1 MKAQFHLPLATYP
14 DASSFALLQNA
25 VDVSLHQRAD
35 LTASIPLVRI
45 EPIQPRFPTFLD
57 VEKMRA
63 EAERFSKYNG
73 AALEQT
79 LRDYGKKADIEVEI
93 HPFDA
98 KEPFVAQ
105 TLAERSRAY
114 DLSILEASETMR
126 LLIESVLFESGRPVL
141 LFPSDNF
148 CGRID
153 AVAIAWDGGTTIARA
168 LTGARLLLEHA
179 SRVVLI
185 SVTDDKQIDEHSRDH
200 LAAAL
205 RKAGLA
211 VDVTAVQ
218 ASRDSPASVIQ
229 AAALERKADLLVA
242 GAFGHSRLREFILG
256 GVTRSLLTRLEMP
269 ALLCH

>member
-25 VDVSLHQRAD
+25 VNVSLHQKAA
-35 LTASIPLVRI
+35 LTASLPLVRI

-63 EAERFSKYNG
+63 EAERFSKHNG

-79 LRDYGKKADIEVEI
+79 LRDYGKKADVEVEI
-93 HPFDA
+93 DRFDA
-98 KEPFVAQ
+98 REPFVAQ
-105 TLAERSRAY
+105 TLAELSRAY
-114 DLSILEASETMR
+114 DLSILEASEAMR
-126 LLIESVLFESGRPVL
+126 PLIESVLFESGRPVL
-141 LFPSDNF
+141 LFPTDNF

-153 AVAIAWDGGTTIARA
+153 AVAIAWDGGTTAARA

-179 SRVVLI
+179 SRIVLI
-185 SVTDDKQIDEHSRDH
+185 SVTDDKQFDERSRDH
-200 LAAAL
+200 LAAVL
-205 RKAGLA
+205 RKTGL
-211 VDVTAVQ
+211 DVEVVAAQ
-218 ASRDSPASVIQ
+218 ANGDSPASVIQ
-229 AAALERKADLLVA
+229 SAALERKVDLLIA

-269 ALLCH
+269 VLLCH